1 MARLWHNWR
10 LTLTNKNRCDC
21 RQASVNLGYI
31 TSTDWLCS
39 LLTLQTLV
47 RWCYKNIT
55 LQVSLLSMTFHDD
68 VSLICHDNVSLICQM
83 CHDNMSLICHYNV
96 SLTCQ
101 MCHDDVLLI
110 CQMCHWCVIIICHWY
125 VWCVFII
132 YQRYRSYLLQ
142 RYVINVFDV
151 SS

>member
-1 MARLWHNWR
+1 MARLWRNWR

-55 LQVSLLSMTFHDD
+55 LQVSLLSMTCHDD
-68 VSLICHDNVSLICQM
+68 VSLIFQICHDNVSL
-83 CHDNMSLICHYNV
+83 MSDV

-101 MCHDDVLLI
+101 MFHWCVINVSLP
-110 CQMCHWCVIIICHWY
+110 CQMCHWY
-125 VWCVFII
+125 VCCVFII
-132 YQRYRSYLLQ
+132 YQWYRSHLLQ
-142 RYVINVFDV
+142 WYVINVFDV